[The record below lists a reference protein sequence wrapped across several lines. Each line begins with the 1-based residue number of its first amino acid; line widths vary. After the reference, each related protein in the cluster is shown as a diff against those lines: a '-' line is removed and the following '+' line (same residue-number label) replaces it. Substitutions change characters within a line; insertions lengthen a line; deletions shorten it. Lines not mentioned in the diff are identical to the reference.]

1 MALIERLCQVD
12 PDQPDGEPYEH
23 HIALNPFV
31 EALFSILGGYH
42 TVAQL
47 KSFYAM
53 TAEDNTE
60 LDDLIARITAHPVK
74 DGERSLAVHRV
85 RSILTFW
92 EQSGYTEPGNPEHI
106 PGYSTVTDIRS
117 KFGEV

>member
-12 PDQPDGEPYEH
+12 PDEPSGEPQER
-23 HIALNPFV
+23 HIALNPFC
-31 EALFSILGGYH
+31 EALFSILGGYY
-42 TVAQL
+42 TVTQI

-53 TAEDNTE
+53 TAEDIAE
-60 LDDLIARITAHPVK
+60 MDALVARITLYPADSVP
-74 DGERSLAVHRV
+74 RMIAVHRV

-92 EQSGYTEPGNPEHI
+92 EQSGYREPGDPEYI
-106 PGYSTVTDIRS
+106 PGYSTVADIRE